1 MNTNEI
7 TPSTPTDNEEESNL
21 ITCKNCEAQF
31 TGKYC
36 SNCGQSVKEMERP
49 LRFMIVDFM
58 GTIVSFD
65 TRLIKTLVA
74 VLFKPAHLTIDF
86 LEGRRAR
93 YMPPFRFY
101 VFISFVM
108 FLLIS
113 KVSSNSIVG
122 NKITGDISVDEIKEN
137 ASAIMDS
144 IGYSQDSLS
153 VAIRREVNKE
163 LAEANLDTIGVDKV
177 GEVFPD
183 QEDIIKGMEDFNFN
197 IGVGNDEMESK
208 LKRNVKKIVDYPEL
222 YVNKLYQ
229 YASWAFFLFMPVF
242 AFFLYISFFR
252 SKPLFI
258 GHLIFALNIHS
269 FLFTITTLVII
280 INLVLP
286 DKGIHPEGYLFWFV
300 PIYQV
305 VGARALYKRTWV
317 KSFFKML
324 LVWIMYSFVWI
335 IGAILIAALA
345 FIDL

>member
-1 MNTNEI
+1 MNPNEI
-7 TPSTPTDNEEESNL
+7 APSTPTDNEAESHL

-31 TGKYC
+31 EGKYC
-36 SNCGQSVKEMERP
+36 SHCGQSVKEMERP

-74 VLFKPAHLTIDF
+74 VLFKPARLTIDF

-113 KVSSNSIVG
+113 KVTSNSIT
-122 NKITGDISVDEIKEN
+122 NTKINGDLSTDEITEG
-137 ASAIMDS
+137 AFALIDS
-144 IGYSQDSLS
+144 MEHSQDSIS
-153 VAIRREVNKE
+153 VTIRQEVNKE
-163 LAEANLDTIGVDKV
+163 LANANLDTINAQKE
-177 GEVFPD
+177 GELFPGYD
-183 QEDIIKGMEDFNFN
+183 GISKGMEA
-197 IGVGNDEMESK
+197 IKDEANNPESDSK
-208 LKRNVKKIVDYPEL
+208 WKRNVKKVVDYPEL

-252 SKPLFI
+252 TKPLFI

-280 INLVLP
+280 INLILP

-305 VGARALYKRTWV
+305 AGAKALYKRTWV

-335 IGAILIAALA
+335 VGAILIAALA